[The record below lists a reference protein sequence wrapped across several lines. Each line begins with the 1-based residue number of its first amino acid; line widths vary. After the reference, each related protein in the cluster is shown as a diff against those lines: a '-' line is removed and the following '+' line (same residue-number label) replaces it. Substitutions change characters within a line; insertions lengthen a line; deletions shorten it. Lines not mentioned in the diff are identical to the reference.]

1 MRELIH
7 QTKMVANKGLAT
19 NRLNI
24 NLLNSVLLLL
34 NAFTSINNKIKRQH
48 LLTSFIERTKL
59 TINLV
64 GNWSKKLADNEL

>member
-48 LLTSFIERTKL
+48 LLTSGIERTKL

-64 GNWSKKLADNEL
+64 GN